1 MLRRQFYAFL
11 IVWLLSFLPTLH
23 ANALTAIDDTTKAT
37 KPDSINK
44 SDPQKKKEWDVTAAH
59 GPTNVV
65 EFSTT
70 EGTWMNLDVS
80 PDGKEIVFDLVGDIY
95 IMPIT
100 GGEAKLLSG
109 GPAFEI
115 QPRFSPDGKKISFTS
130 DRAGGDNIWMM
141 NRDGSGAKAVTKED
155 FRLLNN
161 ACWTPD
167 GKYLIARKHFTS
179 TRSLGAGEI
188 WMYHAAGGVEGLQ
201 LTKRKNDQQDAGEPV
216 VSPDGRYV
224 YCSEDMS
231 GGAFFQY
238 NKDPSGQI
246 YVIRRYDRETGKL
259 TNFIAG
265 AGGATRPQPS
275 PDGKYLAFVR
285 RVRLKSV
292 LYLYDLKTGEEIPL
306 YDGLSKDQQE
316 TWAIFGVYP
325 NYAWTPDSKNVV
337 IWAKGQIWK
346 IDIAT
351 KKAAQVPFEAK
362 VKQIITTALR
372 FPQKVSPDSFE
383 VKMIRQPS
391 TSPDGQWLVFNAA
404 GHLWKKLL
412 PNGAAQRVTTD
423 AHFEFEP
430 AFSPDGKWLVYTT
443 WNDTALGAIYKT
455 SLDGRL
461 RPQKLTAR
469 KGYYYGPQFSAD
481 GQKIVYQRD
490 NGNYI
495 LGLTHGTEPG
505 LYWISANGGEARLI
519 TENGRSPRFN
529 RKGDRVFYLTGG
541 GLEKTYK
548 SCRLDGGDERTHFTL
563 KYVTVV
569 VPSPDEQWVA
579 FTELYNAYIAPFPQ
593 TGAAIELNA
602 NTKAIPVKKVSRDAG
617 NYLHWSGDSKKLH
630 WTIGPEYFTRELT
643 RSFKFVE
650 GAADS
655 IPPPDTT
662 GLRIGLKIKTDVPSG
677 KLALIGARI
686 ITMRGD
692 EVIENGTILI
702 DGNRIVAIGRVSGVG
717 VSGVGVSGVGVSGV
731 GVSGVGVSGVGVSGV
746 ELPAEAKRI
755 DVQGKTIM
763 PGLIDVHAHLGSSD
777 GISPQQNWP
786 YFANLAYGVT
796 TAHDPSANT
805 EMVFSQAE
813 MVQAGLMAGPRIY
826 STGTILYGAD
836 GDFKAVINNLDEARS
851 HLRRMKAVGAFSV
864 KSYNQP
870 RRNQRQQ
877 VIQAARELQM
887 MVVPEGGST
896 FYHNLS
902 MILDGHTG
910 IEHSIPIAPV
920 YKDILSLWSASQS
933 GYTPTL
939 IVGYGG
945 IFGEIYWY
953 QKTNVW
959 EKSRLLNF
967 TPRPIIDSRARRR
980 MMIPDDDFGHISN
993 AQTAKALLDAGV
1005 KVQLGAHG
1013 QLQGLGAHW
1022 EMWMLA
1028 QGGMTP
1034 LQAIRAATLHGA
1046 QYLGLDGDIGSLETG
1061 KLADLIVLNHNP
1073 LENIQNSESILY
1085 VMKNGRLYD
1094 AESMNEIGNH
1104 PHQRGP
1110 FFWENARTSEAF
1122 VWKGAGIGFGEIH
1135 CSCQ

>member
-1 MLRRQFYAFL
+1 MQRRFTVSIIAVLFF
-11 IVWLLSFLPTLH
+11 I
-23 ANALTAIDDTTKAT
+23 LTSVLDASIFPIRQEAQKTT
-37 KPDSINK
+37 KPDSAK
-44 SDPQKKKEWDVTAAH
+44 KQDSQKKKDWDVTAAH
-59 GPTNVV
+59 GPTSPV
-65 EFSTT
+65 EFATT

-80 PDGKEIVFDLVGDIY
+80 PDGKEIVFDLLGDIY

-141 NRDGSGAKAVTKED
+141 NRDGSDAKAITKED

-167 GKYLIARKHFTS
+167 GKYLIGRKHFTG
-179 TRSLGAGEI
+179 TRSLGAGEM

-201 LTKRKNDQQDAGEPV
+201 LTKRRNDQQDAGEPA

-224 YCSEDMS
+224 YFSEDMS
-231 GGAFFQY
+231 PSPFFQY
-238 NKDPSGQI
+238 NKDPNGQI

-265 AGGATRPQPS
+265 AGGAARPQPS

-285 RVRLKSV
+285 RVRLKTV
-292 LYLYDLKTGEEIPL
+292 LYLYDLKTGEEIPI

-325 NYAWTPDSKNVV
+325 NYAWTPDSKNIV
-337 IWAKGQIWK
+337 IWSKGHFAK

-351 KKAAQVPFEAK
+351 KKAAPIPFEAK
-362 VKQIITTALR
+362 VKQAITAALR

-383 VKMIRQPS
+383 VKMIRQPI
-391 TSPDGQWLVFNAA
+391 TSPDGQWLVFNAT
-404 GHLWKKLL
+404 GHLWKKRL
-412 PNGAAQRVTTD
+412 PNGSPQRVTND
-423 AHFEFEP
+423 NHFEFEP

-443 WNDTALGAIYKT
+443 WNDTALGAIYKLA
-455 SLDGRL
+455 LDGRIK
-461 RPQKLTAR
+461 PQKLTSR
-469 KGYYYGPQFSAD
+469 KGYYFSPSFSQD

-490 NGNYI
+490 TGNNL
-495 LGLTHGTEPG
+495 LGFTHGTEPG

-519 TENGRSPRFN
+519 AENGRSPRFN
-529 RKGDRVFYLTGG
+529 RKGDRIFYLTGG

-563 KYVTVV
+563 KYVTDV

-593 TGAAIELNA
+593 TGGAIDLNA
-602 NTKAIPVKKVSRDAG
+602 NTKALPVKKVSRDAG

-643 RSFKFVE
+643 RSFKFVDS
-650 GAADS
+650 AADS

-662 GLRIGLKIKTDVPSG
+662 GLRLGLKLKTDVPAG
-677 KLALIGARI
+677 KLALVGARI

-692 EVIENGTILI
+692 EVIENGVII
-702 DGNRIVAIGRVSGVG
+702 VEKNRIAIIGRS
-717 VSGVGVSGVGVSGV
+717 SE
-731 GVSGVGVSGVGVSGV
+731 V
-746 ELPAEAKRI
+746 EIPAAAKRV

-763 PGLIDVHAHLGSSD
+763 PGLVDAHAHLGTGD
-777 GISPQQNWP
+777 GISPQQSWS

-805 EMVFSQAE
+805 EMVFSQSE
-813 MVQAGLMAGPRIY
+813 MVQAGLMTGPRVY

-920 YKDILSLWSASQS
+920 YKDILSLWGASQT

-939 IVGYGG
+939 VVAYGG
-945 IFGEIYWY
+945 IWGENFWY

-967 TPRPIIDSRARRR
+967 TPRAIIDSRARRR
-980 MMIPDDDFGHISN
+980 MLIPDEDFGHVAN
-993 AQTAKALLDAGV
+993 AQTTKALLDAGAQ
-1005 KVQLGAHG
+1005 VQLGAHG

-1022 EMWMLA
+1022 EMWMFG
-1028 QGGMTP
+1028 QGGMAP

-1046 QYLGLDGDIGSLETG
+1046 SYLGLDGDIGSLEAG
-1061 KLADLIVLNHNP
+1061 KLADLIVLNKNP
-1073 LENIQNSESILY
+1073 LENIQNSEYLIF

-1094 AESMNEIGNH
+1094 AETMHEIGNH
-1104 PHQRGP
+1104 SRQRGP
-1110 FFWENARTSEAF
+1110 FFWENSRTSEAF
-1122 VWKGAGIGFGEIH
+1122 VWKGPGIGFGEFN

>member
-1 MLRRQFYAFL
+1 
-11 IVWLLSFLPTLH
+11 
-23 ANALTAIDDTTKAT
+23 
-37 KPDSINK
+37 
-44 SDPQKKKEWDVTAAH
+44 
-59 GPTNVV
+59 V
-65 EFSTT
+65 EFATT

-80 PDGKEIVFDLVGDIY
+80 PDGKEIVFDLLGDIY
-95 IMPIT
+95 LMPIT

-130 DRAGGDNIWMM
+130 DRAGGDNIWVM
-141 NRDGSGAKAVTKED
+141 NRDGSAAKAITKED

-179 TRSLGAGEI
+179 TRSLGAGEM

-238 NKDPSGQI
+238 NKDPNGQI

-265 AGGATRPQPS
+265 AGGAARPQPS

-292 LYLYDLKTGEEIPL
+292 LYLYDLKTGEEIPI

-325 NYAWTPDSKNVV
+325 NYAWTPDSKNIV
-337 IWAKGQIWK
+337 IWAKGHIWK
-346 IDIAT
+346 IEIAAKRAT
-351 KKAAQVPFEAK
+351 QIPFAAK
-362 VKQIITTALR
+362 VKQTITAALR

-383 VKMIRQPS
+383 VKMIRQPI

-404 GHLWKKLL
+404 GHLWKKRL
-412 PNGAAQRVTTD
+412 PNGAAQRVTND

-430 AFSPDGKWLVYTT
+430 AFSLDGKWLIYTT
-443 WNDTALGAIYKT
+443 WNDTALGAIYKLA
-455 SLDGRL
+455 LDSRNK
-461 RPQKLTAR
+461 PIKLTNR
-469 KGYYYGPQFSAD
+469 KGYYFGPQFSSD

-490 NGNYI
+490 NGNFI
-495 LGLTHGTEPG
+495 LGLTHGTETG
-505 LYWISANGGEARLI
+505 LYWISANGGAANLI

-529 RKGDRVFYLTGG
+529 RKGDRIFYLTGG
-541 GLEKTYK
+541 GLEKAYK

-563 KYVTVV
+563 KYVTDV

-579 FTELYNAYIAPFPQ
+579 FTELYNAYIAPLPQ
-593 TGAAIELNA
+593 TGGAIDLNA

-662 GLRIGLKIKTDVPSG
+662 GLRIGLKMKTDVPSG
-677 KLALIGARI
+677 KLALVGARI

-692 EVIENGTILI
+692 EVIENGVIVI
-702 DGNRIVAIGRVSGVG
+702 DGNRIVAIGGS
-717 VSGVGVSGVGVSGV
+717 SE
-731 GVSGVGVSGVGVSGV
+731 VGVSGV
-746 ELPAEAKRI
+746 ELPAGAKRI

-763 PGLIDVHAHLGSSD
+763 PGLIDVHAHLGNSD
-777 GISPQQNWP
+777 GISPQQSWP

-796 TAHDPSANT
+796 TAHDPSSNT
-805 EMVFSQAE
+805 EMVFSQSE
-813 MVQAGLMAGPRIY
+813 MVQAGIMAGPRVY

-896 FYHNLS
+896 FYHNIS

-910 IEHSIPIAPV
+910 VEHSIPIAPV
-920 YKDILSLWSASQS
+920 YHDVLKLWSASQT

-939 IVGYGG
+939 IVAYGG
-945 IFGEIYWY
+945 IWGENYWY

-967 TPRPIIDSRARRR
+967 TPRPLIDSRARRR
-980 MMIPDDDFGHISN
+980 MMIPDDDFGYITN
-993 AQTAKALLDAGV
+993 AQTAKALLDAGA

-1022 EMWMLA
+1022 EMWMFV

-1046 QYLGLDGDIGSLETG
+1046 QYLGLDGDIGSLEAG
-1061 KLADLIVLNHNP
+1061 KLADLIVLNQNP

-1094 AESMNEIGNH
+1094 AETMNEIGNY
-1104 PHQRGP
+1104 QRQRSQ

-1122 VWKGAGIGFGEIH
+1122 VWKGPGIGFGEIH

>member
-1 MLRRQFYAFL
+1 MQQRMLFFLAAVFFYFAPG
-11 IVWLLSFLPTLH
+11 VVAQTG
-23 ANALTAIDDTTKAT
+23 TTK
-37 KPDSINK
+37 KDSTQK
-44 SDPQKKKEWDVTAAH
+44 ADAPKKKEWDVTAPH
-59 GPTNVV
+59 GPANEV

-80 PDGKEIVFDLVGDIY
+80 PDGKEIVFDLLGDIY

-115 QPRFSPDGKKISFTS
+115 QPRFSPEGKQISYTS
-130 DRAGGDNIWMM
+130 DRAGGDNIWVMQ
-141 NRDGSGAKAVTKED
+141 RDGSGAKAITKED

-161 ACWTPD
+161 ASWTPD
-167 GKYLIARKHFTS
+167 GKYLVARKHFTA
-179 TRSLGAGEI
+179 TRSLGAGEM
-188 WMYHAAGGVEGLQ
+188 WMYHAAGGLEGLQ
-201 LTKRKNDQQDAGEPV
+201 LTKRRNDQQDAGEPV
-216 VSPDGRYV
+216 VSPNGRYV
-224 YCSEDMS
+224 YFSEDMS
-231 GGAFFQY
+231 TGAFFQY
-238 NKDPSGQI
+238 NKDPNGQI
-246 YVIRRYDRETGKL
+246 YVIRRLDRETQTGGAGKL
-259 TNFIAG
+259 TNYITG
-265 AGGATRPQPS
+265 AGGAGRPQPS
-275 PDGKYLAFVR
+275 PNGRYLAFVR
-285 RVRLKSV
+285 RVRLKTV
-292 LYLYDLKTGEEIPL
+292 LYLSDLQTGEEWPV

-325 NYAWTPDSKNVV
+325 NYAWTPDNKNIV
-337 IWAKGQIWK
+337 IWAKGKIWK
-346 IDIAT
+346 IEVAT
-351 KKAAQVPFEAK
+351 RKAAQIPFSVKAK
-362 VKQIITTALR
+362 QSITSAVR
-372 FPQKVSPDSFE
+372 FQQKVSPDSFE
-383 VKMIRQPS
+383 VKMIRQPI
-391 TSPDGQWLVFNAA
+391 TSPDGKTLVFNAA
-404 GHLWKKLL
+404 GHLWRKRL
-412 PNGAAQRVTTD
+412 PNGAAQRLSND

-430 AFSPDGKWLVYTT
+430 AFSADGKWLVYTT
-443 WNDTALGAIYKT
+443 WNDTSLGAIYKLW
-455 SLDGRL
+455 LDGRAK
-461 RPQKLTAR
+461 PQKLTTR
-469 KGYYYGPQFSAD
+469 KGYYFGPQFSAD
-481 GQKIVYQRD
+481 GQRIVYQRATGD
-490 NGNYI
+490 LV
-495 LGLTHGTEPG
+495 LGFVHGTEPG
-505 LYWISANGGEARLI
+505 LYWMAANGGEARLVI
-519 TENGRSPRFN
+519 ENGRSPRFN
-529 RKGDRVFYLTGG
+529 RKGDRIFYLTGG
-541 GLEKTYK
+541 GLEKVYK

-563 KYVTVV
+563 KYANDV

-579 FTELYNAYIAPFPQ
+579 FNELFNVYIAPFPQ
-593 TGAAIELNA
+593 TGGAIDLNA

-617 NYLHWSGDSKKLH
+617 SYLHWSGDGKKLH
-630 WTIGPEYFTRELT
+630 WTIGPEYFSRELM

-662 GLRIGLKIKTDVPSG
+662 GLRLGLKLKTEVPAG
-677 KLALIGARI
+677 KLALEGARI

-692 EVIENGTILI
+692 EVIENGTIVVE
-702 DGNRIVAIGRVSGVG
+702 GNRIIAIGKASEVTI
-717 VSGVGVSGVGVSGV
+717 
-731 GVSGVGVSGVGVSGV
+731 
-746 ELPAEAKRI
+746 PAEALRLE
-755 DVQGKTIM
+755 VRGKTIM
-763 PGLIDVHAHLGSSD
+763 PGLIDAHAHLPNSD
-777 GISPQQNWP
+777 LSPQQSWP

-813 MVQAGLMAGPRIY
+813 MVQAGVMAGPRVY

-836 GDFKAVINNLDEARS
+836 GDFKAAINNLDEARS
-851 HLRRMKAVGAFSV
+851 HLRRLKAVGAFSV

-896 FYHNLS
+896 FYHNLT

-920 YKDILSLWSASQS
+920 YKDVLSLWGASQT

-939 IVGYGG
+939 VVAYGG
-945 IFGEIYWY
+945 IWGENYWY

-967 TPRPIIDSRARRR
+967 TPRPIIDARSRRR
-980 MMIPDDDFGHISN
+980 MLIPDDDFGHLGN

-1028 QGGMTP
+1028 QGGMTS

-1046 QYLGLDGDIGSLETG
+1046 AYLGLDAEIGSLEKG
-1061 KLADLIVLNHNP
+1061 KLADLIVLNENP
-1073 LENIQNSESILY
+1073 LENIQNSEAILC
-1085 VMKNGRLYD
+1085 VMKNGHLYD
-1094 AESMNEIGNH
+1094 AETMNEIGNRS
-1104 PHQRGP
+1104 QKRAP

-1122 VWKGAGIGFGEIH
+1122 VWKGMGIGFGEVQ
-1135 CSCQ
+1135 CSCH